1 MITMTQGAH
10 LVRVRDTLVILSH
23 KEQIRDEHGNNCVY

>member
-1 MITMTQGAH
+1 MVTKAQGAH

-23 KEQIRDEHGNNCVY
+23 NERAKDEHGNDCVY